1 VSLDIVVASEGVSGP
16 LQAEPLNLRSS
27 PSERPAL
34 TARQRRLGNLVLGLT
49 GASIL
54 LSFCFWWPTFSDLSR
69 FAYLCLFPVG
79 VFFLLDLRF
88 SRNLRDQKFFPWFA
102 LLHCAFLSIAIY
114 LWQLSPARLSVRN
127 PDFIFGF
134 QVVEFALF
142 LLLIRVLR
150 LGRVS

>member
-1 VSLDIVVASEGVSGP
+1 
-16 LQAEPLNLRSS
+16 LQAEPLSLRSS
-27 PSERPAL
+27 TPLQRPVL
-34 TARQRRLGNLVLGLT
+34 TASQRLLANIVLGLT

-54 LSFCFWWPTFSDLSR
+54 LSFCSWWPTFSDVSR

-79 VFFLLDLRF
+79 VFFLLGLRL

-102 LLHCAFLSIAIY
+102 LLHCAFLGIAIY
-114 LWQLSPARLSVRN
+114 LWQVSPVKLSVRN

-142 LLLIRVLR
+142 LLLIRLLR
-150 LGRVS
+150 LGRVA